1 MKLENLNLTYD
12 YLMLDNLFYD
22 EVKPQGL
29 KKPFLIDANEELA
42 KEIGI
47 DLDELKSDKFVD
59 FVNGEFLPPHSRP
72 FAMVYAGHQFGF
84 FVPRLGDG
92 RAINLGKLNTHNLQ
106 LKGSGITKYSRDGD
120 GRAVLRS
127 SIREYLMSE
136 AMHHL
141 GVPTTR
147 ALALI
152 GSNHRVYRGEW
163 ESGSITLRVS
173 PSWIRFGSFEYFYY
187 EKKYKHLEALLDFTI
202 EESFSHLLDDEHRYI
217 KMFEEVVEKTAKL
230 FAKWM
235 SIGFNHG
242 VLNSDNTSI
251 AGLTID
257 YGPFAFL
264 DDYDPDFIC
273 NHTDREGRYSFKNQP
288 QIGYT
293 NLTMLAMALSPLINL
308 DHMKEVLL
316 NYENI
321 FNDEN
326 LRLLRSKLGLQ
337 KEDKYDKNLIDELF
351 SILKNQRID
360 YTYFFR
366 TLSSYVGDREE
377 ILSIMLLKKP
387 LEDWLDQY
395 DKRLEIEKL
404 DHNQRVEF
412 MKKTNPKYILKN
424 YMLQEAIEKAESG
437 DFSGVYEL
445 MLLAKAPYDEHP
457 KFDRYSKPTPN
468 EFKNLKLS
476 CSS

>member
-1 MKLENLNLTYD
+1 MKLENLKLRYD
-12 YLMLDNLFYD
+12 YLKLDELFYD
-22 EVKPQGL
+22 KVQPQGL
-29 KKPFLIDANEELA
+29 KQPFLIDLNEDLA
-42 KEIGI
+42 KELGL
-47 DLDELKSDKFVD
+47 DLNKDEFTKLINSD
-59 FVNGEFLPPHSRP
+59 NLPENFDP

-84 FVPRLGDG
+84 YVPRLGDG
-92 RAINLGKLNTHNLQ
+92 RAINLGKLNGYNLQ
-106 LKGSGITKYSRDGD
+106 LKGAGITRYSRDGD

-141 GVPTTR
+141 GVATTR
-147 ALALI
+147 AVGII

-163 ESGSITLRVS
+163 ESGSIVLRAS
-173 PSWIRFGSFEYFYY
+173 ESWIRIGSFEYFYY
-187 EKKYKHLEALLDFTI
+187 EKKYKHLQALLDFTI
-202 EESFSHLLDDEHRYI
+202 NESFSHLLNDDKRYI

-251 AGLTID
+251 AGLSID

-264 DDYDPDFIC
+264 DDYNPDFIC
-273 NHTDREGRYSFKNQP
+273 NHTDRDGRYSFKNQP

-293 NLTMLAMALSPLINL
+293 NLTMLATALSPLINL
-308 DHMKEVLL
+308 DLL
-316 NYENI
+316 KKALLDYEKI
-321 FNDEN
+321 FNAEN
-326 LRLLRSKLGLQ
+326 LRLLREKLGLQ
-337 KEDKYDKNLIDELF
+337 KSYESDKNLIDELF
-351 SILKNQRID
+351 LILQNQRID

-366 TLSSYVGDREE
+366 TLSSYKGDRQE
-377 ILSIMLLKKP
+377 ILSIMLTKKALDIWLDEYDSRLV
-387 LEDWLDQY
+387 LEDLN
-395 DKRLEIEKL
+395 
-404 DHNQRVEF
+404 HTQRTDF

-424 YMLQEAIEKAESG
+424 YILQEAIDKAENG
-437 DFSGVYEL
+437 DFSGVKDL
-445 MLLAKAPYDEHP
+445 MKLAKSPFDEHSE
-457 KFDRYSKPTPN
+457 FERYAKPTPA

>member
-1 MKLENLNLTYD
+1 MKLENLKLRYD
-12 YLMLDNLFYD
+12 YLKLDELFYD
-22 EVKPQGL
+22 KVQPQGL
-29 KKPFLIDANEELA
+29 KQPFLIDLNEDLA
-42 KEIGI
+42 KELGL
-47 DLDELKSDKFVD
+47 DLNKDEFAKLINAD
-59 FVNGEFLPPHSRP
+59 NLPENFDP

-84 FVPRLGDG
+84 YVPRLGDG
-92 RAINLGKLNTHNLQ
+92 RAINLGKLNGYNLQ
-106 LKGSGITKYSRDGD
+106 LKGAGITRYSRDGD

-141 GVPTTR
+141 GVATTR
-147 ALALI
+147 AVGII

-163 ESGSITLRVS
+163 ESGSIVLRAS
-173 PSWIRFGSFEYFYY
+173 ESWIRIGSFEYFYY
-187 EKKYKHLEALLDFTI
+187 EKKYKHLQALLDFTI
-202 EESFSHLLDDEHRYI
+202 NESFSHLLNDDKRYI

-251 AGLTID
+251 AGLSID

-264 DDYDPDFIC
+264 DDYNPDFIC
-273 NHTDREGRYSFKNQP
+273 NHTDRDGRYSFKNQP

-293 NLTMLAMALSPLINL
+293 NLTMLATALSPLINL
-308 DHMKEVLL
+308 DLL
-316 NYENI
+316 KKALLDYEKI
-321 FNDEN
+321 FNAEN
-326 LRLLRSKLGLQ
+326 LRLLREKLGLQ
-337 KEDKYDKNLIDELF
+337 KSYESDKNLIDELF
-351 SILKNQRID
+351 LILQNQRID

-366 TLSSYVGDREE
+366 TLSSYKGDRQE
-377 ILSIMLLKKP
+377 ILSIMLTKKALDIWLDEYDSRLV
-387 LEDWLDQY
+387 LEDLN
-395 DKRLEIEKL
+395 
-404 DHNQRVEF
+404 HTQRTDF

-424 YMLQEAIEKAESG
+424 YILQEAIDKAENG
-437 DFSGVYEL
+437 DFSGVKDL
-445 MLLAKAPYDEHP
+445 MKLAKSPFDEHSE
-457 KFDRYSKPTPN
+457 FERYAKPTPA